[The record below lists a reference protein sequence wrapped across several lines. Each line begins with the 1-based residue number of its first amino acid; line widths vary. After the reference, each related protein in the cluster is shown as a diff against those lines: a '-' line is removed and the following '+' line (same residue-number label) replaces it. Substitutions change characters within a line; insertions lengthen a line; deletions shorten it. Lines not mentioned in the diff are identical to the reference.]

1 MHRPTR
7 RQFLTGAATA
17 LGAVATT
24 GAYAWQVEP
33 RWASLVRRALPIA
46 GLPRALEG
54 KTLVQL
60 SDLHVGPI
68 VGDDYMLGVF
78 GDVARLAPDI
88 VVVTGDWTTDHPGI
102 MAQAERVYASLPRGR
117 LATLGILGNH
127 DYGHG
132 WLDQRHGGN
141 IAAIAR
147 HAGCTI
153 LRNELTEVAGLQVVG
168 MDDLWA
174 SAFRPEM
181 ALRALDASRPM
192 LALSHNP
199 DTVDL
204 PGWDG
209 FRGWILAGHTHGGQV
224 KPPFLTPPIIP
235 VRNLRYT
242 SGAFALDEGRSMYI
256 SRGVGFTLQ
265 VRFNA
270 RPEVT
275 LFTLERA

>member
-1 MHRPTR
+1 M
-7 RQFLTGAATA
+7 
-17 LGAVATT
+17 
-24 GAYAWQVEP
+24 
-33 RWASLVRRALPIA
+33 RRALPIA

-147 HAGCTI
+147 HAGCTV

-224 KPPFLTPPIIP
+224 KPPFLAPPIIP
-235 VRNLRYT
+235 VRNRRYT
-242 SGAFALDEGRSMYI
+242 SGAFALDRERSMYI